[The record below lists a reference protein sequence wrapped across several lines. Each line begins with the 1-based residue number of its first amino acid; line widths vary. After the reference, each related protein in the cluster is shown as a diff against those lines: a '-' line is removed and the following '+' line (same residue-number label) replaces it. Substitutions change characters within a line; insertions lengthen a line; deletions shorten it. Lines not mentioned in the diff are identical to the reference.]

1 MAHNRSHLTDRF
13 FQRLRELQPGS
24 VLDVGCGGGRLLE
37 LCRDAGIAAEGVEA
51 EARLVSEL
59 SDQGLSVHEGD
70 AAALPKADAS
80 FDWVTLRH
88 VLHHLEDVAT
98 ALDEACRVAR
108 IGVLVA
114 EPWHDTSIPSQAL
127 AHRIDLWMKSQDQ
140 RLGHIHQENLAAK
153 QILALLPVDGDF
165 EVDWHCYVCLREQPL
180 EEVEALAAPLLKG
193 LSDDDAERQEFD
205 NLCQE
210 VRRNGIT
217 YNGTMI
223 VSIRRRQAQT

>member
-1 MAHNRSHLTDRF
+1 MFSMADNRSHLTDRF
-13 FQRLRELQPGS
+13 FQRLQELQPGS

-88 VLHHLEDVAT
+88 VLHHLEDVAI

-108 IGVLVA
+108 VGVLVA
-114 EPWHDTSIPSQAL
+114 EPWHDTGIPSQAL
-127 AHRIDLWMKSQDQ
+127 AWRIDLWMKSQDR
-140 RLGHIHQENLAAK
+140 RLGHTHQENMDAK
-153 QILALLPVDGDF
+153 QILALLPVDSDF
-165 EVDWHCYVCLREQPL
+165 DVDCHYYVRLQEQAL
-180 EEVEALAAPLLKG
+180 EELDALAAPLLEG
-193 LSDDDAERQEFD
+193 LSDGAAERQEFD
-205 NLCQE
+205 SLCQE

-223 VSIRRRQAQT
+223 VSIRRR